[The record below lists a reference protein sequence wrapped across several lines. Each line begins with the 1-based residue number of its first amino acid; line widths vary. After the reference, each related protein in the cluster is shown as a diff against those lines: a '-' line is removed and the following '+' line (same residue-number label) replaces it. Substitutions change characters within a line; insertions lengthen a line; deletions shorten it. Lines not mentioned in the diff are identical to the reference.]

1 MLKRGHSVLKKTI
14 MKKVEIIGFKR
25 ANLGKK
31 EAKRLRNE
39 GNVPC
44 VVYGGKEQ
52 YHFYAPMIL
61 FKDLVYTPDAHMV
74 EVNIE
79 GDIHKCI
86 LQDIQFHPVNEII
99 LHADFLELQNGKEV
113 KMNIPIRLQGTA
125 PGVIKGGKLYIKHRY
140 LTVKALPENLPQYID
155 VDISKLQLGKAVKIA
170 DLKAANYQILLDP
183 IKSVVSV
190 EVPRA
195 LRGKAAEGEEEAEEG
210 EEAPTEAE
218 S

>member
-1 MLKRGHSVLKKTI
+1 
-14 MKKVEIIGFKR
+14 
-25 ANLGKK
+25 
-31 EAKRLRNE
+31 
-39 GNVPC
+39 
-44 VVYGGKEQ
+44 
-52 YHFYAPMIL
+52 HFYAPMIL
-61 FKDLVYTPDAHMV
+61 FKDIVYTPDAHMV

-99 LHADFLELQNGKEV
+99 LHADFLELQKGKEL
-113 KMNIPIRLQGTA
+113 KMDIPVRLQGTA

-155 VDISKLQLGKAVKIA
+155 VDISKLQLGKAVKVA
-170 DLKAANYQILLDP
+170 DLKPENYQILLDP
-183 IKSVVSV
+183 IKSVVAV

-195 LRGKAAEGEEEAEEG
+195 LRGKAGDGEDEVGEEEGAEAAAE
-210 EEAPTEAE
+210 TESE

>member
-1 MLKRGHSVLKKTI
+1 MKT
-14 MKKVEIIGFKR
+14 VEIIGFKR

-52 YHFYAPMIL
+52 FHFYAPMIL
-61 FKDLVYTPDAHMV
+61 FKDIVYTPDAHMI

-79 GDIHKCI
+79 GDIYKCI

-99 LHADFLELQNGKEV
+99 LHADFLELQKGKEL
-113 KMNIPIRLQGTA
+113 KMNIPVRLQGTA

-155 VDISKLQLGKAVKIA
+155 VDISKLQLGKAVKVG
-170 DLKAANYQILLDP
+170 DLKTDKYQILLDA

-195 LRGKAAEGEEEAEEG
+195 LRGKAADAEDEGEAEGEEVA
-210 EEAPTEAE
+210 AE
-218 S
+218 SES

>member
-1 MLKRGHSVLKKTI
+1 MKT
-14 MKKVEIIGFKR
+14 VEIIGFKR

-52 YHFYAPMIL
+52 FHFYAPMIL
-61 FKDLVYTPDAHMV
+61 FKDIVYTPDAHIV
-74 EVNIE
+74 DVNIE
-79 GDIHKCI
+79 GDIYKCI

-99 LHADFLELQNGKEV
+99 LHADFLELQKGKEL
-113 KMNIPIRLQGTA
+113 KMNIPVKLNGTA
-125 PGVIKGGKLYIKHRY
+125 PGVMKGGKLYIKHRY

-155 VDISKLQLGKAVKIA
+155 VDISKLQLGKAVKIS
-170 DLKAANYQILLDP
+170 DLKAEKYQILLDP
-183 IKSVVSV
+183 IKSIVSV

-195 LRGKAAEGEEEAEEG
+195 LRGKAADDADGEEVEAAEGEETPAAEA
-210 EEAPTEAE
+210 
-218 S
+218 

>member
-1 MLKRGHSVLKKTI
+1 MKTI
-14 MKKVEIIGFKR
+14 EIIGFKR

-52 YHFYAPMIL
+52 VHFYAPMIL
-61 FKDLVYTPDAHMV
+61 FKDLVYTPDVHMV

-79 GDIHKCI
+79 GDIYKCI

-99 LHADFLELQNGKEV
+99 LHADFLELREGKEI
-113 KMNIPIRLQGTA
+113 KMNIPVRLQGTA
-125 PGVIKGGKLYIKHRY
+125 PGVIKGGKLYIKHRT
-140 LTVKALPENLPQYID
+140 LPIKALPDNLPQYID
-155 VDISKLQLGKAVKIA
+155 VDISKLQLGKAAKVA
-170 DLKAANYQILLDP
+170 DLKPENYEILLDG
-183 IKSVVSV
+183 IKSIVSV

-195 LRGKAAEGEEEAEEG
+195 LRGKAGETEEEAAEGEEAAAGAEA
-210 EEAPTEAE
+210 
-218 S
+218 

>member
-1 MLKRGHSVLKKTI
+1 MKTL
-14 MKKVEIIGFKR
+14 EIIGFKR

-31 EAKRLRNE
+31 EVKRLRNE

-61 FKDLVYTPDAHMV
+61 FKDIVYTADAHMV
-74 EVNIE
+74 DVNIE
-79 GDIHKCI
+79 GDIYNCI

-99 LHADFLELQNGKEV
+99 LHADFLELQKGKEL
-113 KMNIPIRLQGTA
+113 KMNIPVKLVGTA
-125 PGVIKGGKLYIKHRY
+125 PGVMKGGKLYMKHRY

-155 VDISKLQLGKAVKIA
+155 VDVSKLQLGKAVKVS
-170 DLKAANYQILLDP
+170 DLKSKNYQILLDP
-183 IKSVVSV
+183 IKSIVSV

-195 LRGKAAEGEEEAEEG
+195 LRGKAEGAEDDAAVEEDGEAE
-210 EEAPTEAE
+210 TEVTE
-218 S
+218 SES

>member
-1 MLKRGHSVLKKTI
+1 MKT
-14 MKKVEIIGFKR
+14 VEIIGFKR

-52 YHFYAPMIL
+52 FHFYAPMIL
-61 FKDLVYTPDAHMV
+61 FKDIVYTPDAHMV

-79 GDIHKCI
+79 GDIYKCI

-99 LHADFLELQNGKEV
+99 LHADFLELQKGKEL
-113 KMNIPIRLQGTA
+113 KMNIPVRLQGTA

-155 VDISKLQLGKAVKIA
+155 VDISKLQLGKAVKVG
-170 DLKAANYQILLDP
+170 DLKTDKYQILLDA

-195 LRGKAAEGEEEAEEG
+195 LRGKAADAEDEGEAEGEEVA
-210 EEAPTEAE
+210 AE
-218 S
+218 SES